1 LAVCSHDVTAYPG
14 IMRGRTGRVRDAY
27 PVEYER
33 GAHVT
38 QSKPV
43 ALWAVP
49 RSISTAFERVFVE
62 RDDFEVLH
70 EPFSASYYYGEDRP
84 SDRFAD
90 AEPKADYSYER
101 VLEDVFRPR
110 EQRVFL
116 KDMAYHAKKVLS
128 PEFASR
134 FVNTFIVRD
143 PKYVLVSLYK
153 MWPDFTLEE
162 TGYEDL
168 YRLFRYAT
176 DAGEDVAVVDAMTFS
191 ENPAGVLAAY
201 CEHLEVPFTAGSL
214 TWESGEVS
222 EWDDWEGWHEDAE
235 SSTGIEP
242 AERRD
247 PELPE
252 ELEAA
257 YEHCL
262 PYYYELAAH
271 AIPSVARRSAVGRME
286 DNREKI
292 LLRTETAI
300 APHGGDLVDRVVPEE
315 ERRERSMEAAEL
327 QKVPLSARAL
337 SDLQM
342 ISTGVFS
349 PLEGFM
355 LRAEY
360 EGVVEDM
367 RLDGGLAWSL
377 PVILSTDE
385 KKASELSENALIALV
400 DGTGEPVA
408 TMVLRELYGYDKER
422 EARMVYRTTD
432 ADHPGVAALYRQ
444 GDVLLGG
451 EVELLRRPDEGRFP
465 RYYYTPAQ
473 LRASFAEKGW
483 KRIVGFQTRNPVHRA
498 HEYIQKS
505 ALESVDGLLLNPLV
519 GETKSDDIP
528 ADVRMRSYEVIL
540 DRYYPEDR
548 TMLAVFPAAM
558 RYAGPREAI
567 FHAIC
572 RKNYGCSHFI
582 VGRDHAGVGSYYGTY
597 DAQHIFEEFESEEL
611 GITPLFFEH
620 AFFCTECE
628 GMGSS
633 KTCPH
638 DPDSH
643 VFLSGTKV
651 RELLSKGEYPPPE
664 FSRPEVIEVL
674 MEGQRT
680 HSG

>member
-1 LAVCSHDVTAYPG
+1 VT
-14 IMRGRTGRVRDAY
+14 DN
-27 PVEYER
+27 
-33 GAHVT
+33 
-38 QSKPV
+38 SKPV

-70 EPFSASYYYGEDRP
+70 EPFSASYYYGEDRL

-90 AEPKADYSYER
+90 AEPKAEYSYER

-116 KDMAYHAKKVLS
+116 KDMAYQAKKVLS

-134 FVNTFIVRD
+134 FANTFIVRD
-143 PKYVLVSLYK
+143 PKYVLMSLYK

-191 ENPAGVLAAY
+191 ENPGGVLAAY
-201 CEHLEVPFTAGSL
+201 CEHLEVPFTSGSL
-214 TWESGEVS
+214 TWESRDVQR
-222 EWDDWEGWHEDAE
+222 WDNWEGWHADAE
-235 SSTGIEP
+235 ESTGIEP
-242 AERRD
+242 ATRRD

-271 AIPSVARRSAVGRME
+271 AIPSVARRSGRTG
-286 DNREKI
+286 DRKDGREERI
-292 LLRTETAI
+292 LLQTETQI
-300 APHGGDLVDRVVPEE
+300 APHGGELIDRVVPEE
-315 ERRERSMEAAEL
+315 ERRERATEAAEL
-327 QKVPLSARAL
+327 PRVPLGPRTL

-355 LRAEY
+355 LRDEY
-360 EGVVEDM
+360 ESVVEDM
-367 RLDGGLAWSL
+367 RLGSGLAWSL
-377 PVILSTDE
+377 PITLSVDE
-385 KKASELSENALIALV
+385 EKAGELSEGSEIALV
-400 DGTGEPVA
+400 DGAGEPVA
-408 TMVLRELYGYDKER
+408 TMLLREKYGFDKER
-422 EARMVYRTTD
+422 EARLVYRTTD
-432 ADHPGVAALYRQ
+432 ADHPGVAAIHRR
-444 GDVLLGG
+444 GDILLGG
-451 EVELLRRPDEGRFP
+451 EVELLRAPDEGRFP
-465 RYYYTPAQ
+465 GYYYTPTQ
-473 LRASFAEKGW
+473 LRRAFAEKGW

-505 ALESVDGLLLNPLV
+505 ALETVDGLLLNPLV

-540 DRYYPEDR
+540 ERYYPEDR

-597 DAQHIFEEFESEEL
+597 DAQHIFDEFEPEEL

-620 AFFCTECE
+620 AFFCTECQ

-651 RELLSKGEYPPPE
+651 REMLSKGEYPPPE

-674 MEGQRT
+674 MEGQRVE
-680 HSG
+680 SG

>member
-1 LAVCSHDVTAYPG
+1 
-14 IMRGRTGRVRDAY
+14 
-27 PVEYER
+27 
-33 GAHVT
+33 
-38 QSKPV
+38 
-43 ALWAVP
+43 
-49 RSISTAFERVFVE
+49 
-62 RDDFEVLH
+62 
-70 EPFSASYYYGEDRP
+70 
-84 SDRFAD
+84 
-90 AEPKADYSYER
+90 
-101 VLEDVFRPR
+101 
-110 EQRVFL
+110 
-116 KDMAYHAKKVLS
+116 
-128 PEFASR
+128 
-134 FVNTFIVRD
+134 
-143 PKYVLVSLYK
+143 
-153 MWPDFTLEE
+153 
-162 TGYEDL
+162 
-168 YRLFRYAT
+168 
-176 DAGEDVAVVDAMTFS
+176 
-191 ENPAGVLAAY
+191 
-201 CEHLEVPFTAGSL
+201 
-214 TWESGEVS
+214 
-222 EWDDWEGWHEDAE
+222 
-235 SSTGIEP
+235 
-242 AERRD
+242 
-247 PELPE
+247 LPE

>member
-1 LAVCSHDVTAYPG
+1 
-14 IMRGRTGRVRDAY
+14 MRGRIGRVRDAY
-27 PVEYER
+27 PVVYER
-33 GAHVT
+33 EAHVT

-70 EPFSASYYYGEDRP
+70 EPFSASYYYGEDRL

-90 AEPKADYSYER
+90 AEPKAEYGYER

-116 KDMAYHAKKVLS
+116 KDMAYHVKELLS

-143 PKYVLVSLYK
+143 PKYVLVSLYE

-201 CEHLEVPFTAGSL
+201 CEHLEVPFRSGSL
-214 TWESGEVS
+214 TWESGGVS

-242 AERRD
+242 AERLD

-271 AIPSVARRSAVGRME
+271 AIPSVARPSVRDHRSRE
-286 DNREKI
+286 DDKEKI

-300 APHGGDLVDRVVPEE
+300 APHGGELIDRVVPEE

-327 QKVPLSARAL
+327 LKVPLSPRAL

-342 ISTGVFS
+342 ISSGVFS

-355 LRAEY
+355 LREEY

-367 RLDGGLAWSL
+367 RLGSGLAWSL
-377 PVILSTDE
+377 PVTVSVDE
-385 KKASELSENALIALV
+385 EQAGRLSEGTEVALV
-400 DGTGEPVA
+400 DDTGEPVA
-408 TMVLRELYGYDKER
+408 TMVQGALRL
-422 EARMVYRTTD
+422 
-432 ADHPGVAALYRQ
+432 RQ
-444 GDVLLGG
+444 GARGQDGLQDDR
-451 EVELLRRPDEGRFP
+451 RRPSWSGR
-465 RYYYTPAQ
+465 RLQAGGRPA
-473 LRASFAEKGW
+473 RRRG
-483 KRIVGFQTRNPVHRA
+483 
-498 HEYIQKS
+498 
-505 ALESVDGLLLNPLV
+505 
-519 GETKSDDIP
+519 
-528 ADVRMRSYEVIL
+528 
-540 DRYYPEDR
+540 
-548 TMLAVFPAAM
+548 
-558 RYAGPREAI
+558 
-567 FHAIC
+567 
-572 RKNYGCSHFI
+572 
-582 VGRDHAGVGSYYGTY
+582 
-597 DAQHIFEEFESEEL
+597 
-611 GITPLFFEH
+611 
-620 AFFCTECE
+620 
-628 GMGSS
+628 
-633 KTCPH
+633 
-638 DPDSH
+638 
-643 VFLSGTKV
+643 
-651 RELLSKGEYPPPE
+651 
-664 FSRPEVIEVL
+664 
-674 MEGQRT
+674 
-680 HSG
+680 

>member
-1 LAVCSHDVTAYPG
+1 
-14 IMRGRTGRVRDAY
+14 MRGRTGRVRDAY

-33 GAHVT
+33 EALVT

-70 EPFSASYYYGEDRP
+70 EPFSASYYYGEDRL

-90 AEPKADYSYER
+90 AEPKAEYSYER

-110 EQRVFL
+110 EHRVFL
-116 KDMAYHAKKVLS
+116 KDMAYQAKKVLS

-143 PKYVLVSLYK
+143 PKYVLVSLYE

-191 ENPAGVLAAY
+191 ENPTGVLAAY
-201 CEHLEVPFTAGSL
+201 CEHLEVPFRSGSL
-214 TWESGEVS
+214 TWESGDVS
-222 EWDDWEGWHEDAE
+222 EWDDWEGWHEDAQ

-252 ELEAA
+252 DLQAV
-257 YEHCL
+257 YEQCL

-271 AIPSVARRSAVGRME
+271 AIPSVTRRSARGAGTQ
-286 DNREKI
+286 DDKEKI

-327 QKVPLSARAL
+327 PKVPLRPRAL

-355 LRAEY
+355 LREEY
-360 EGVVEDM
+360 ESVVEDM
-367 RLDGGLAWSL
+367 RLKDGLAWSL
-377 PVILSTDE
+377 PVTVSVDE
-385 KKASELSENALIALV
+385 RQARELSENSEIALV

-408 TMVLRELYGYDKER
+408 TMVLRELYNYDKER

-432 ADHPGVAALYRQ
+432 AEHPGVAAVYRQ
-444 GDVLLGG
+444 DDVLLGG
-451 EVELLRRPDEGRFP
+451 EVELLRPPDEGRYP
-465 RYYYTPAQ
+465 RFYYTPAQ
-473 LRASFAEKGW
+473 LRTSFAEKGW

-505 ALESVDGLLLNPLV
+505 ALETVDGLLLNPLV

-558 RYAGPREAI
+558 RYAGPRGAI

-597 DAQHIFEEFESEEL
+597 DAQHIFEEFEPEEL

-638 DPDSH
+638 APDSH

-651 RELLSKGEYPPPE
+651 REMLSRGEYPPPE
-664 FSRPEVIEVL
+664 FSRPEVIKVL

-680 HSG
+680 QSR

>member
-1 LAVCSHDVTAYPG
+1 
-14 IMRGRTGRVRDAY
+14 
-27 PVEYER
+27 
-33 GAHVT
+33 
-38 QSKPV
+38 
-43 ALWAVP
+43 LWAVP

-70 EPFSASYYYGEDRP
+70 EPFSASYYYGEDRL

-90 AEPKADYSYER
+90 AEPKAEYSYDR

-116 KDMAYHAKKVLS
+116 KDMAYQAKKVLS

-134 FVNTFIVRD
+134 FANTFIVRD
-143 PKYVLVSLYK
+143 PKYVLMSLYK

-191 ENPAGVLAAY
+191 ENPSGVLAAY
-201 CEHLEVPFTAGSL
+201 CEHLEVPFRSGSL
-214 TWESGEVS
+214 SWESRDVER
-222 EWDDWEGWHEDAE
+222 WDSWEGWHADAE
-235 SSTGIEP
+235 ESTGIEP
-242 AERRD
+242 ATRRD
-247 PELPE
+247 PELPA

-271 AIPSVARRSAVGRME
+271 AIPSVARRSGRTGE
-286 DNREKI
+286 RKEGREERI
-292 LLRTETAI
+292 LLQTETQI
-300 APHGGDLVDRVVPEE
+300 APHGGELINRVVPEE
-315 ERRERSMEAAEL
+315 ERRERAMEAAEL
-327 QKVPLSARAL
+327 PRVPLGPRTL

-355 LRAEY
+355 LRDEY
-360 EGVVEDM
+360 ESVVEDM
-367 RLDGGLAWSL
+367 RLGSGLAWSL
-377 PVILSTDE
+377 PITLSVDE
-385 KKASELSENALIALV
+385 ERANELSEGSEIALV

-408 TMVLRELYGYDKER
+408 TMFLREKYRYDKAR
-422 EARMVYRTTD
+422 EARLVYRTTD
-432 ADHPGVAALYRQ
+432 ADHPGVAAIHRQ

-451 EVELLRRPDEGRFP
+451 EVELLRAPDEGRFP
-465 RYYYTPAQ
+465 GYYYTPAQ
-473 LRASFAEKGW
+473 LRRAFAEKGW

-505 ALESVDGLLLNPLV
+505 ALETVDGLLLNPLV

-540 DRYYPEDR
+540 EKYYPEDR

-597 DAQHIFEEFESEEL
+597 DAQHIFEEFEPEEL

-620 AFFCTECE
+620 AFFCTECQ

-651 RELLSKGEYPPPE
+651 REMLSRGEYPPPE

-674 MEGQRT
+674 MEGQRVA
-680 HSG
+680 SG